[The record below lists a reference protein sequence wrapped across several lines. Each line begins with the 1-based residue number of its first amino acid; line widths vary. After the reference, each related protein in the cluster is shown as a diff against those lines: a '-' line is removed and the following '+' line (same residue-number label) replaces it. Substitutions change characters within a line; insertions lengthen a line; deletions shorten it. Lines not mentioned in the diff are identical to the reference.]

1 MDRHTFLEEVHVGL
15 AKRSRHA
22 VATLRRYED
31 GWIVHRVVE
40 EGRPDVEEHV
50 DVFPDREIAA
60 KAAETIWI
68 P

>member
-1 MDRHTFLEEVHVGL
+1 MDRHTFLEEVHVDL
-15 AKRSRHA
+15 ATSGRHA

-31 GWIVHRVVE
+31 GWLVHKVAE

-50 DVFPDREIAA
+50 DVFPERDVAA
-60 KAAETIWI
+60 KAAEKLWI

>member
-1 MDRHTFLEEVHVGL
+1 MDSPTFLEEVHVDL
-15 AKRSRHA
+15 TKSSRQA

-31 GWIVHRVVE
+31 GWLVHRIVE

-50 DVFPDREIAA
+50 DVFPNKDIAA
-60 KAAETIWI
+60 RAAEKIWI

>member
-1 MDRHTFLEEVHVGL
+1 MDRHTFLEEVHVDL
-15 AKRSRHA
+15 AKSGRHA

-31 GWIVHRVVE
+31 GWLVHKVAE

-50 DVFPDREIAA
+50 DVFPNREVAVN
-60 KAAETIWI
+60 AAEKMWI